1 MTSSAAAAFSTVDRH
16 LNEFAFGSRA
26 VEDGGR
32 LRGNLA
38 MGEFV
43 LRYVGLPLVAD
54 HIVIEHHEEVSRKAY
69 FRPSAE
75 SQTKACA
82 SDMLLR
88 GGGAPNLPRAR
99 QSMSTAVDRLR
110 IVEFYVCRR
119 K

>member
-16 LNEFAFGSRA
+16 LNEFAFGSSA

-54 HIVIEHHEEVSRKAY
+54 HIVIERHEEVSRKAY

-82 SDMLLR
+82 SDMLPRGAQLR
-88 GGGAPNLPRAR
+88 R
-99 QSMSTAVDRLR
+99 
-110 IVEFYVCRR
+110 F
-119 K
+119 